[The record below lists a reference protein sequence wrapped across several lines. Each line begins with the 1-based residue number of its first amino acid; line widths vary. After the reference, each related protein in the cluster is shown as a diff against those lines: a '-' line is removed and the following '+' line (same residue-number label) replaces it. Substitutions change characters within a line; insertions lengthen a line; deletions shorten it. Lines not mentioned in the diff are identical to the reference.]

1 MADFD
6 WSKYA
11 VNPGGS
17 GIHVDENGR
26 LVDARGN
33 PVNVEGSGQNPAYR
47 DDGTMVSH
55 DPYWAV
61 NGNPAGAGGYQ
72 TGYGND
78 GMVVRGME
86 NQPKSTVDPNQ
97 AAYMRYLMANPR
109 TGVDPGFNAQP
120 NTMTFE
126 QFMAQQGQQQG
137 GDFPSRI
144 RATIKQSHPDWT
156 EAQVANQVQYYV
168 NKNNDP
174 NDRSAWATGE
184 PGRTMEDY
192 WIGRENGSISPDGGP
207 GGGYGGYGGGLSAEG
222 FSPNAVSRTASFN
235 APGLLA
241 PWTGSYQAPNL
252 TDDPGFQFR
261 LQEGQK
267 ALERSAA
274 SKGTLLTGGTL
285 KDLAGFSQGL
295 ASQEYGAADARA
307 FRNYGNDQNAFW
319 TNQNNAFNKLNPMV
333 GYGLQAAGQGIN
345 AAGQTAQYATQYGRD
360 QANLATGAG
369 NNAAAG
375 TIADSNANSSIY
387 NTLGNI
393 DWGSI
398 FNRGGGGAKTASP
411 GMGG

>member
-11 VNPGGS
+11 VSGS

-72 TGYGND
+72 TGYGED

-86 NQPKSTVDPNQ
+86 NQPTSGDWSI
-97 AAYMRYLMANPR
+97 
-109 TGVDPGFNAQP
+109 GGFH
-120 NTMTFE
+120 
-126 QFMAQQGQQQG
+126 GSG
-137 GDFPSRI
+137 GGPASPTDFPSRI
-144 RATIKQSHPDWT
+144 RDTIKQSHPDWT

-207 GGGYGGYGGGLSAEG
+207 GGSYGGYGGGLSAEG

-241 PWTGSYQAPNL
+241 PWTESYQAPNL

-285 KDLAGFSQGL
+285 KDLAGYAQGM

-360 QANLATGAG
+360 QANLATGQG
-369 NNAAAG
+369 DNAARG
-375 TIADSNANSSIY
+375 TIADSNANSAIY

-393 DWGSI
+393 DWGRI
-398 FNRGGGGAKTASP
+398 FNRSGGGATPPYTTTPSNP
-411 GMGG
+411 GNLPDNWG